1 MGGPVPPRQ
10 TEPEVATAGPA
21 SNSGMEIFKSTNF
34 DFLGKKWPF
43 IGLSL
48 ALTAAGLISL
58 AIKGGPLYGIDFK
71 GGALMHVKFAGD
83 PPEDKIRKALSAT
96 IPGEISVQRV
106 TTPGANE
113 VIVST
118 DISGEEALNKNRQK
132 MEEALKS
139 TFGEANGKEDL
150 NNSSVERM
158 SGVLR
163 DGLARSG
170 VLPDDKQ
177 LGDLVKTILD
187 TKNSTLHGGLLTS
200 FDQLSGLPGVTPQ
213 VMSVLKDKCYL
224 SPFTIRNTE
233 VVGPRV
239 GAELRTKALLAT
251 LYALGGMLIYIAFR
265 FEWIY
270 GVAAVIAVFHDTII
284 TIGLFSIFNKEI
296 SLTVVAAL
304 LTLVGYSMNDTI
316 VTFDRIREN
325 LRIVKKAVFDDL
337 VNLSIN
343 QTLSRTV
350 LTSGL
355 TFLTALSLWLFGGQ
369 VLNGFAF
376 CLVVGILVGTYSSVF
391 VACPIL
397 IFWRDYADQRRK
409 QSGGAVSAGTPSG
422 NKPVASGV
430 KEVVQQKNAGPKNDS
445 PKNDGPKNGSK
456 DVPVKA
462 KRAR

>member
-1 MGGPVPPRQ
+1 
-10 TEPEVATAGPA
+10 
-21 SNSGMEIFKSTNF
+21 MEIFKNTNF

-58 AIKGGPLYGIDFK
+58 AVKGGPLYGIDFK
-71 GGALMHVKFAGD
+71 GGALMHVKFTGP
-83 PPEDKIRKALSAT
+83 PPEDAIRKALSAT
-96 IPGEISVQRV
+96 IPGDISVQRV

-118 DISGEEALNKNRQK
+118 DISTEEALNKNRQK
-132 MEEALKS
+132 MEEALRGAFGDKS
-139 TFGEANGKEDL
+139 GKEDL
-150 NNSSVERM
+150 NNTAVDRLT
-158 SGVLR
+158 GILR
-163 DGLARSG
+163 DGLARAG
-170 VLPDDKQ
+170 TLPDDKQ
-177 LGDLVKTILD
+177 LGDIVHTILD
-187 TKNSTLHGGLLTS
+187 FKNGTQNGGLLKS

-213 VMSVLKDKCYL
+213 VLSVLKDKCYL
-224 SPFTIRNTE
+224 SPFHISDTE

-284 TIGLFSIFNKEI
+284 TLGLFSIFNKEI

-325 LRIVKKAVFDDL
+325 LRIVKKAAFDDL

-343 QTLSRTV
+343 QTLSRTI

-355 TFLTALSLWLFGGQ
+355 TFLTALSLWLFGGS

-376 CLVVGILVGTYSSVF
+376 ALVVGIMVGTYSSVF

-409 QSGGAVSAGTPSG
+409 QASGSGGGTPAG
-422 NKPVASGV
+422 NKPVAAGVKPVVTAGVKPAV
-430 KEVVQQKNAGPKNDS
+430 KEVKEMPAA
-445 PKNDGPKNGSK
+445 
-456 DVPVKA
+456 KA

>member
-1 MGGPVPPRQ
+1 
-10 TEPEVATAGPA
+10 
-21 SNSGMEIFKSTNF
+21 MEIFKNTNF

-43 IGLSL
+43 IIASL
-48 ALTAAGLISL
+48 VLTAAGLASL
-58 AIKGGPLYGIDFK
+58 IIKGGPLYGIDFK
-71 GGALMHVKFAGD
+71 GGALMHVKFTGE
-83 PPEDKIRKALSAT
+83 PPEEKIRKALAAT
-96 IPGEISVQRV
+96 IPGDISVQRV

-118 DISGEEALNKNRQK
+118 DITTEEALNKNRQK
-132 MEEALKS
+132 MEEALRS
-139 TFGEANGKEDL
+139 AFGDPSGKADV
-150 NNSSVERM
+150 NNMGVDSL
-158 SGVLR
+158 SGILR
-163 DGLARSG
+163 DGLSRAG

-177 LGDLVKTILD
+177 LGDIVRSILD
-187 TKNSTLHGGLLTS
+187 FKNGARKGGLLNS
-200 FDQLSGLPGVTPQ
+200 FDELSGVPGVTPQ
-213 VMSVLKDKCYL
+213 VLSVLKDKCYL
-224 SPFTIRNTE
+224 SPFHIRQTE

-251 LYALGGMLIYIAFR
+251 LYALAGMLVYIAFR

-284 TIGLFSIFNKEI
+284 TLGLFSIFNKEI

-325 LRIVKKAVFDDL
+325 LRIVKRPVFSDL

-343 QTLSRTV
+343 QTLSRTI

-369 VLNGFAF
+369 VLNGFSFA
-376 CLVVGILVGTYSSVF
+376 LVVGIMVGTYSSVF

-397 IFWRDYADQRRK
+397 IYWHDLADRRRK
-409 QSGGAVSAGTPSG
+409 QTAGFQPAG
-422 NKPVASGV
+422 NKTAATVV
-430 KEVVQQKNAGPKNDS
+430 KEVKELPAKV
-445 PKNDGPKNGSK
+445 
-456 DVPVKA
+456 

>member
-1 MGGPVPPRQ
+1 
-10 TEPEVATAGPA
+10 
-21 SNSGMEIFKSTNF
+21 MEIFKNTNF
-34 DFLGKKWPF
+34 DFLGNKWPF
-43 IGLSL
+43 IIASL
-48 ALTAAGLISL
+48 VLTAAGLVSL
-58 AIKGGPLYGIDFK
+58 IVKGGPLYGIDFK
-71 GGALMHVKFAGD
+71 GGALMHVKFTSE
-83 PPEDKIRKALSAT
+83 PPEEKIRKALSAT

-118 DISGEEALNKNRQK
+118 DISSEGVLNQNRQK
-132 MEEALKS
+132 MDEALRS
-139 TFGEANGKEDL
+139 TFGDSSGKLDL
-150 NNSSVERM
+150 NNTGGDNLSAA
-158 SGVLR
+158 LR
-163 DGLARSG
+163 DGLSRAG

-177 LGDLVKTILD
+177 LSELVKSILD
-187 TKNSTLHGGLLTS
+187 FKNGTNNGGLLKS
-200 FDQLSGLPGVTPQ
+200 LDQLSGVSGVTPQ
-213 VMSVLKDKCYL
+213 VLTVLKDKCYL

-233 VVGPRV
+233 VVGPKV

-251 LYALGGMLIYIAFR
+251 LYALAGMLVYIAFR

-284 TIGLFSIFNKEI
+284 TLGLFSIFNKEI

-325 LRIVKKAVFDDL
+325 LRIVKKMAFSDL

-343 QTLSRTV
+343 QTLSRTI

-376 CLVVGILVGTYSSVF
+376 ALVVGIMVGTYSSVF

-397 IFWRDYADQRRK
+397 IYWYDLAETRRK
-409 QSGGAVSAGTPSG
+409 QAAGFPSG
-422 NKPVASGV
+422 NKTSPAVV
-430 KEVVQQKNAGPKNDS
+430 KEVV
-445 PKNDGPKNGSK
+445 K
-456 DVPVKA
+456 DLPAKV